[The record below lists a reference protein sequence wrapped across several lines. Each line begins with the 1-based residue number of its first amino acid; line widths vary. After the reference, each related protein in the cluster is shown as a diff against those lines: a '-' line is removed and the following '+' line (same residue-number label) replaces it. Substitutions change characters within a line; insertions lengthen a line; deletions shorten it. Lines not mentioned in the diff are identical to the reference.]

1 MIFAGSVDGC
11 DFLYA
16 VIVESD
22 ALERCKFVFV
32 DFVVVA
38 LFVKGYAGG
47 FIDEV
52 FARCGIKTEFCTAF
66 RSVGYGVFAR
76 LEIAVSVGHKAF
88 SVFSVLLVGRIGFGF
103 FRKNRE
109 VRLCRITVNEFVRA
123 VCVVNRER
131 AVRIFHEFRAD
142 VACFR
147 KVVRATLERAVYI
160 LCIRHCAGFG
170 ISLTFVTRL
179 IFAFCKLDVFHRRAG
194 AVGDVDNVCD
204 KVKNTFVCAFRSGK
218 SQPEFHREIN
228 LFVADGVGYFREY
241 IVDTDKVVIFLR
253 PRNTFFSELAVF
265 VNLERN
271 GVAFDNF
278 RVSRAGVNFRN
289 GNFDKSRAF
298 LEVAF
303 DFLIVKR
310 FRARFLHKVRDNFNR
325 FALQNKG
332 CVKSQTDAEIGGF
345 RRVRVVEHKVD
356 AYAVVFRPAD
366 AAVFYFDKEIVFFN
380 FVAVRVVNRR
390 ARDESC
396 RFHDVS
402 RRFVGG
408 IVHRKITRVGVLHES
423 GCRCLFRGKRDVF
436 VRVGEIIQ
444 RLDFAAGVNDVL
456 RRVNGVRFIKFSVNF
471 CFRVEEVLFA
481 ALLRLERRIVTD
493 ETFFDFFSVKD
504 VVDRSFFVRKFCI
517 RAAEREHCFH
527 VVVEPER
534 VAEKFRDNVFKQ
546 YVHQVGSKSKVKSRI
561 ADACA

>member
-1 MIFAGSVDGC
+1 M
-11 DFLYA
+11 
-16 VIVESD
+16 
-22 ALERCKFVFV
+22 RR
-32 DFVVVA
+32 VV
-38 LFVKGYAGG
+38 LF
-47 FIDEV
+47 
-52 FARCGIKTEFCTAF
+52 
-66 RSVGYGVFAR
+66 
-76 LEIAVSVGHKAF
+76 
-88 SVFSVLLVGRIGFGF
+88 
-103 FRKNRE
+103 
-109 VRLCRITVNEFVRA
+109 
-123 VCVVNRER
+123 
-131 AVRIFHEFRAD
+131 
-142 VACFR
+142 
-147 KVVRATLERAVYI
+147 
-160 LCIRHCAGFG
+160 
-170 ISLTFVTRL
+170 

-228 LFVADGVGYFREY
+228 LFIADGVGYFREC

-253 PRNTFFSELAVF
+253 PLNKFFSELAVF
-265 VNLERN
+265 VNVSVL
-271 GVAFDNF
+271 V
-278 RVSRAGVNFRN
+278 VSRAGVNFRG
-289 GNFDKSRAF
+289 GNFDKGRAF
-298 LEVAF
+298 LEVTCG
-303 DFLIVKR
+303 
-310 FRARFLHKVRDNFNR
+310 FRARFLHKVRDNFNC

-356 AYAVVFRPAD
+356 AYAVFFRPAD
-366 AAVFYFDKEIVFFN
+366 AAVFDFDEKFIFRDS
-380 FVAVRVVNRR
+380 VAVRVVNLCR
-390 ARDESC
+390 ARDEIC

-408 IVHRKITRVGVLHES
+408 IVHRKITHVGVLHES
-423 GCRCLFRGKRDVF
+423 GCRCLFRGKLDVF
-436 VRVGEIIQ
+436 VRGGEMIIQ

-493 ETFFDFFSVKD
+493 VTFFDFFSVKD
-504 VVDRSFFVRKFCI
+504 VVDRSFAVRKFCI

-527 VVVEPER
+527 VVAEPER

-561 ADACA
+561 ADACACKQIL

>member
-11 DFLYA
+11 DFVYS

-38 LFVKGYAGG
+38 LFIKGYAGG

-66 RSVGYGVFAR
+66 RSVGYRVFAR

-109 VRLCRITVNEFVRA
+109 VSLCRIVRYEFVRA
-123 VCVVNRER
+123 VVCNRER
-131 AVRIFHEFRAD
+131 AIRVFHEFRAD
-142 VACFR
+142 VAFFR

-160 LCIRHCAGFG
+160 LCISHCAGFG
-170 ISLTFVTRL
+170 ISLRRVARF
-179 IFAFCKLDVFHRRAG
+179 IFAYCKLDVFHRRAG

-204 KVKNTFVCAFRSGK
+204 KFKNTAVCVFRSGK

-228 LFVADGVGYFREY
+228 LFIADGFGYFREY

-265 VNLERN
+265 VN
-271 GVAFDNF
+271 VSVFV
-278 RVSRAGVNFRN
+278 VSRAGVNFRG

-303 DFLIVKR
+303 DFLLVKSC
-310 FRARFLHKVRDNFNR
+310 RARFLHKVRDNFNR

-366 AAVFYFDKEIVFFN
+366 AAVFDFDEKVIFRDR
-380 FVAVRVVNRR
+380 VAVRVVNRR

-402 RRFVGG
+402 LRFVGG
-408 IVHRKITRVGVLHES
+408 IVHRKITHVGVLHES
-423 GCRCLFRGKRDVF
+423 GCRHLFRGKRDVF

-471 CFRVEEVLFA
+471 CFRVEKVLFA

-517 RAAEREHCFH
+517 RTAEREHCFH

-546 YVHQVGSKSKVKSRI
+546 YVHQVRSKSKVKSRI

>member
-11 DFLYA
+11 DFVYA
-16 VIVESD
+16 VKVESD

-38 LFVKGYAGG
+38 LFIKGYAGG

-52 FARCGIKTEFCTAF
+52 FTRCGVKTEFCTAF

-109 VRLCRITVNEFVRA
+109 VSLCRIVRYELICA
-123 VCVVNRER
+123 VVCNCER

-142 VACFR
+142 VAFFR
-147 KVVRATLERAVYI
+147 KVVRATLKRAVYI

-170 ISLTFVTRL
+170 ISLTFVCCF
-179 IFAFCKLDVFHRRAG
+179 IFVFCKLDVFHRRAG

-204 KVKNTFVCAFRSGK
+204 KVKNTVVFAFRSGK
-218 SQPEFHREIN
+218 RQPEFHREIN
-228 LFVADGVGYFREY
+228 LFIADGFGHFREF
-241 IVDTDKVVIFLR
+241 IFDKDKVVIGFRSL
-253 PRNTFFSELAVF
+253 NKFFSELAVF

-278 RVSRAGVNFRN
+278 RVSRAGVNFRG

-303 DFLIVKR
+303 DFLIVKSC
-310 FRARFLHKVRDNFNR
+310 RARFLHKVRDNFNR

-366 AAVFYFDKEIVFFN
+366 AAVFDFDEKSIFRDR
-380 FVAVRVVNRR
+380 VAVRVVNRR

-402 RRFVGG
+402 RRFVG
-408 IVHRKITRVGVLHES
+408 
-423 GCRCLFRGKRDVF
+423 
-436 VRVGEIIQ
+436 
-444 RLDFAAGVNDVL
+444 
-456 RRVNGVRFIKFSVNF
+456 
-471 CFRVEEVLFA
+471 
-481 ALLRLERRIVTD
+481 
-493 ETFFDFFSVKD
+493 
-504 VVDRSFFVRKFCI
+504 
-517 RAAEREHCFH
+517 
-527 VVVEPER
+527 
-534 VAEKFRDNVFKQ
+534 
-546 YVHQVGSKSKVKSRI
+546 
-561 ADACA
+561 

>member
-1 MIFAGSVDGC
+1 M
-11 DFLYA
+11 
-16 VIVESD
+16 
-22 ALERCKFVFV
+22 RR
-32 DFVVVA
+32 VA
-38 LFVKGYAGG
+38 LF
-47 FIDEV
+47 I
-52 FARCGIKTEFCTAF
+52 
-66 RSVGYGVFAR
+66 
-76 LEIAVSVGHKAF
+76 
-88 SVFSVLLVGRIGFGF
+88 
-103 FRKNRE
+103 
-109 VRLCRITVNEFVRA
+109 FV
-123 VCVVNRER
+123 
-131 AVRIFHEFRAD
+131 
-142 VACFR
+142 
-147 KVVRATLERAVYI
+147 
-160 LCIRHCAGFG
+160 
-170 ISLTFVTRL
+170 
-179 IFAFCKLDVFHRRAG
+179 FCKLDVFHRRAG

-204 KVKNTFVCAFRSGK
+204 KVKNTAVCAFRSGK

-228 LFVADGVGYFREY
+228 LFVADGFGYFREF
-241 IVDTDKVVIFLR
+241 IADKDKVVIGFR
-253 PRNTFFSELAVF
+253 SFCNKFFSELAVF
-265 VNLERN
+265 VNVSVL
-271 GVAFDNF
+271 V
-278 RVSRAGVNFRN
+278 VSRAGVNFRG

-356 AYAVVFRPAD
+356 AYAVFFRPTD
-366 AAVFYFDKEIVFFN
+366 AAMFDFDEKVIFRN
-380 FVAVRVVNRR
+380 RVAVRVVNLCR
-390 ARDESC
+390 ASDESF

-408 IVHRKITRVGVLHES
+408 IVHRKITRVCVLHES
-423 GCRCLFRGKRDVF
+423 GCRHLFCGKRDVCA
-436 VRVGEIIQ
+436 RVGEIIQ
-444 RLDFAAGVNDVL
+444 RLNFAAGVNDVR
-456 RRVNGVRFIKFSVNF
+456 RRVGCVRFIKFSINF

-481 ALLRLERRIVTD
+481 ALLRLERRVVTD

-504 VVDRSFFVRKFCI
+504 VVDRSFAVRKFCI

-534 VAEKFRDNVFKQ
+534 VAEKFRNNIFKQ

>member
-11 DFLYA
+11 DFVYA
-16 VIVESD
+16 VKVESD

-32 DFVVVA
+32 DFVVLA

-52 FARCGIKTEFCTAF
+52 FARFCVKTEFCTAF
-66 RSVGYGVFAR
+66 RSVGYGVFAS
-76 LEIAVSVGHKAF
+76 LEIAVNVCHKAV

-103 FRKNRE
+103 FRKDRE
-109 VRLCRITVNEFVRA
+109 VSLCRIVRYELICA

-142 VACFR
+142 EFFFR

-160 LCIRHCAGFG
+160 LCISHCAGFG
-170 ISLTFVTRL
+170 ISLTFVCCF
-179 IFAFCKLDVFHRRAG
+179 IFSFCKLDVFHRRAG

-204 KVKNTFVCAFRSGK
+204 KVKNTVVCAFRSGK

-228 LFVADGVGYFREY
+228 LFIADGVGYFREY
-241 IVDTDKVVIFLR
+241 IVDTDKVVLGFR
-253 PRNTFFSELAVF
+253 SRSKFFPELAVF
-265 VNLERN
+265 VNVSVL
-271 GVAFDNF
+271 V
-278 RVSRAGVNFRN
+278 VSRAGVNFRN
-289 GNFDKSRAF
+289 GNFDKFRAF
-298 LEVAF
+298 FEVAF
-303 DFLIVKR
+303 DFLIVKG

-366 AAVFYFDKEIVFFN
+366 AAVFDFDEKFICRDR
-380 FVAVRVVNRR
+380 VAVRVVNLR

-408 IVHRKITRVGVLHES
+408 IVHRKITRVCVLHES
-423 GCRCLFRGKRDVF
+423 GCRQLFRGKRDVF
-436 VRVGEIIQ
+436 ARGGEIIQ
-444 RLDFAAGVNDVL
+444 RLNFAAGVNDVL

-471 CFRVEEVLFA
+471 CFRVEEILFA

-504 VVDRSFFVRKFCI
+504 VVDRSFAVRKFCI

-534 VAEKFRDNVFKQ
+534 VAEKFRNNVFKQ

>member
-1 MIFAGSVDGC
+1 MFI
-11 DFLYA
+11 
-16 VIVESD
+16 
-22 ALERCKFVFV
+22 
-32 DFVVVA
+32 
-38 LFVKGYAGG
+38 KGYACVC
-47 FIDEV
+47 FIIDEV
-52 FARCGIKTEFCTAF
+52 FARFCVKTEFCTAF
-66 RSVGYGVFAR
+66 RSVGYGVFAG

-109 VRLCRITVNEFVRA
+109 VSLCRIVRYEFVRA
-123 VCVVNRER
+123 VVCNRER

-142 VACFR
+142 VAFFR

-170 ISLTFVTRL
+170 ISLTFVTCL

-204 KVKNTFVCAFRSGK
+204 KVKNSVVCTACALKR
-218 SQPEFHREIN
+218 QPEFHREIN

-278 RVSRAGVNFRN
+278 RVSRAGVNFRG

-325 FALQNKG
+325 FALHNKG

-345 RRVRVVEHKVD
+345 GRVRVVEHKVD

-366 AAVFYFDKEIVFFN
+366 AAVFDFDEKFICRDR
-380 FVAVRVVNRR
+380 VAVRVVN
-390 ARDESC
+390 SC
-396 RFHDVS
+396 CSV
-402 RRFVGG
+402 
-408 IVHRKITRVGVLHES
+408 IT
-423 GCRCLFRGKRDVF
+423 FRG
-436 VRVGEIIQ
+436 
-444 RLDFAAGVNDVL
+444 N
-456 RRVNGVRFIKFSVNF
+456 KFSG
-471 CFRVEEVLFA
+471 
-481 ALLRLERRIVTD
+481 
-493 ETFFDFFSVKD
+493 
-504 VVDRSFFVRKFCI
+504 FFV
-517 RAAEREHCFH
+517 
-527 VVVEPER
+527 
-534 VAEKFRDNVFKQ
+534 
-546 YVHQVGSKSKVKSRI
+546 S
-561 ADACA
+561 

>member
-11 DFLYA
+11 DFVYA

-38 LFVKGYAGG
+38 LFIKGYAGG

-52 FARCGIKTEFCTAF
+52 FARFCVKTEFCTAF

-103 FRKNRE
+103 FRKDQE
-109 VRLCRITVNEFVRA
+109 VSLCRITVNEFVRA

-204 KVKNTFVCAFRSGK
+204 KVKNTVVCAFRSGK

-228 LFVADGVGYFREY
+228 LFIADGFGYFREY
-241 IVDTDKVVIFLR
+241 IADKDKVVLGFRSL
-253 PRNTFFSELAVF
+253 NKFFSELAVF
-265 VNLERN
+265 VN
-271 GVAFDNF
+271 VSVFV
-278 RVSRAGVNFRN
+278 VSRAGVNFRN

-303 DFLIVKR
+303 DFLIVKSC
-310 FRARFLHKVRDNFNR
+310 RARFLHKVRDNFNR

-345 RRVRVVEHKVD
+345 RRVRIVEHKVD

-366 AAVFYFDKEIVFFN
+366 AAVFDFDEKVIFRDR
-380 FVAVRVVNRR
+380 VAVRVVNRR

-423 GCRCLFRGKRDVF
+423 GCRHLFCGKRDVF

-504 VVDRSFFVRKFCI
+504 VVDRSFAVRKFCI

-527 VVVEPER
+527 VVAEPER

-546 YVHQVGSKSKVKSRI
+546 YVHQVRSKSKVKSRI

>member
-11 DFLYA
+11 DFVYA

-109 VRLCRITVNEFVRA
+109 VSLCRIVRYEFVRA
-123 VCVVNRER
+123 VVCNRER

-142 VACFR
+142 VFFFR

-170 ISLTFVTRL
+170 ISLTFVCCFY
-179 IFAFCKLDVFHRRAG
+179 FAVCKLDVFHRRAG

-204 KVKNTFVCAFRSGK
+204 KVKNTVVCAFRSGK

-228 LFVADGVGYFREY
+228 LFIADGFGYFREY
-241 IVDTDKVVIFLR
+241 IADKDKVMLGFRSL
-253 PRNTFFSELAVF
+253 NKFFSELAVF
-265 VNLERN
+265 VN
-271 GVAFDNF
+271 VSVFV
-278 RVSRAGVNFRN
+278 VSRAGVNFRG

-303 DFLIVKR
+303 DFLIVKSC
-310 FRARFLHKVRDNFNR
+310 RARFLHKVRDNFNR

-345 RRVRVVEHKVD
+345 RRVRIVEHKVD

-366 AAVFYFDKEIVFFN
+366 AAVFDFDEKVIFRDR
-380 FVAVRVVNRR
+380 VAVRVVNRR
-390 ARDESC
+390 ARDE
-396 RFHDVS
+396 F
-402 RRFVGG
+402 
-408 IVHRKITRVGVLHES
+408 
-423 GCRCLFRGKRDVF
+423 
-436 VRVGEIIQ
+436 
-444 RLDFAAGVNDVL
+444 
-456 RRVNGVRFIKFSVNF
+456 
-471 CFRVEEVLFA
+471 
-481 ALLRLERRIVTD
+481 
-493 ETFFDFFSVKD
+493 
-504 VVDRSFFVRKFCI
+504 
-517 RAAEREHCFH
+517 
-527 VVVEPER
+527 
-534 VAEKFRDNVFKQ
+534 
-546 YVHQVGSKSKVKSRI
+546 
-561 ADACA
+561 

>member
-11 DFLYA
+11 DFVYA
-16 VIVESD
+16 VKVESD

-38 LFVKGYAGG
+38 LFIKGYAGG

-52 FARCGIKTEFCTAF
+52 FARFCIKTEFCTAF

-109 VRLCRITVNEFVRA
+109 VSLCRIVRYEFVRA
-123 VCVVNRER
+123 VVCNRER
-131 AVRIFHEFRAD
+131 AIRVFHEFRAD
-142 VACFR
+142 VAFFR

-160 LCIRHCAGFG
+160 LCISHCAGFG
-170 ISLTFVTRL
+170 ISLRRVARF
-179 IFAFCKLDVFHRRAG
+179 IFAYCKLDVFHRRAG

-204 KVKNTFVCAFRSGK
+204 KFKNTAVCVFRSGK

-228 LFVADGVGYFREY
+228 LFIADGFGYFREY

-265 VNLERN
+265 VN
-271 GVAFDNF
+271 VSVFV
-278 RVSRAGVNFRN
+278 VSRAGINFRG

-303 DFLIVKR
+303 DFLIVKSC
-310 FRARFLHKVRDNFNR
+310 RARFLHKVRDNFNR

-345 RRVRVVEHKVD
+345 RRVRIVEHKVD

-366 AAVFYFDKEIVFFN
+366 AAVFDFDEKVIFRDR
-380 FVAVRVVNRR
+380 VAVRVVNRR
-390 ARDESC
+390 ARDE
-396 RFHDVS
+396 F
-402 RRFVGG
+402 
-408 IVHRKITRVGVLHES
+408 
-423 GCRCLFRGKRDVF
+423 
-436 VRVGEIIQ
+436 
-444 RLDFAAGVNDVL
+444 
-456 RRVNGVRFIKFSVNF
+456 
-471 CFRVEEVLFA
+471 
-481 ALLRLERRIVTD
+481 
-493 ETFFDFFSVKD
+493 
-504 VVDRSFFVRKFCI
+504 
-517 RAAEREHCFH
+517 
-527 VVVEPER
+527 
-534 VAEKFRDNVFKQ
+534 
-546 YVHQVGSKSKVKSRI
+546 
-561 ADACA
+561 

>member
-11 DFLYA
+11 DFVYA

-109 VRLCRITVNEFVRA
+109 VSLCRIVRYEFVRA
-123 VCVVNRER
+123 VVCNRER

-142 VACFR
+142 VFFFR

-170 ISLTFVTRL
+170 ISLTFVTCF

-204 KVKNTFVCAFRSGK
+204 KVKNSVVFAFRSGK

-228 LFVADGVGYFREY
+228 LFIADGFGYFREY
-241 IVDTDKVVIFLR
+241 IADKDKVMLGFRSL
-253 PRNTFFSELAVF
+253 NKFFSELAVF
-265 VNLERN
+265 VN
-271 GVAFDNF
+271 VSVFV
-278 RVSRAGVNFRN
+278 VSRAGVNFRG

-303 DFLIVKR
+303 DFLIVKSC
-310 FRARFLHKVRDNFNR
+310 RARFLHKVRDNFNR

-345 RRVRVVEHKVD
+345 RRVRIVEHKVD

-366 AAVFYFDKEIVFFN
+366 AAVFDFDEKVIFRDR
-380 FVAVRVVNRR
+380 VAVRVVNRR

-408 IVHRKITRVGVLHES
+408 IVHRKITLVAVHHES

-436 VRVGEIIQ
+436 VRAQKIIQ
-444 RLDFAAGVNDVL
+444 RLDFAAGVKNEY
-456 RRVNGVRFIKFSVNF
+456 VRAVGRLFIKRPVNV

-504 VVDRSFFVRKFCI
+504 VVDRSFAVRKFCI
-517 RAAEREHCFH
+517 RTAEREHCFH

-534 VAEKFRDNVFKQ
+534 VAKKFRDNVFKQ
-546 YVHQVGSKSKVKSRI
+546 YIHQVGSKSKVKSRI

>member
-1 MIFAGSVDGC
+1 M
-11 DFLYA
+11 
-16 VIVESD
+16 
-22 ALERCKFVFV
+22 
-32 DFVVVA
+32 
-38 LFVKGYAGG
+38 
-47 FIDEV
+47 
-52 FARCGIKTEFCTAF
+52 
-66 RSVGYGVFAR
+66 
-76 LEIAVSVGHKAF
+76 
-88 SVFSVLLVGRIGFGF
+88 
-103 FRKNRE
+103 
-109 VRLCRITVNEFVRA
+109 
-123 VCVVNRER
+123 
-131 AVRIFHEFRAD
+131 
-142 VACFR
+142 
-147 KVVRATLERAVYI
+147 
-160 LCIRHCAGFG
+160 
-170 ISLTFVTRL
+170 TFVCCL

-204 KVKNTFVCAFRSGK
+204 KVKNTVVCAFRSGK

-228 LFVADGVGYFREY
+228 LFVADGFGYFREC
-241 IVDTDKVVIFLR
+241 IADKDKVVIGFR
-253 PRNTFFSELAVF
+253 SFNKFFSELAVF
-265 VNLERN
+265 VNFS
-271 GVAFDNF
+271 VFV
-278 RVSRAGVNFRN
+278 VSRAGVNFRG

-303 DFLIVKR
+303 DFLIVKG

-345 RRVRVVEHKVD
+345 GRIRVVEHKVD
-356 AYAVVFRPAD
+356 AYAVFFRPAD
-366 AAVFYFDKEIVFFN
+366 AAVFDFDEKFIFRDS
-380 FVAVRVVNRR
+380 VAVRVVNRR

-396 RFHDVS
+396 RLHDFS

-408 IVHRKITRVGVLHES
+408 IVHRKITRVSVLHES
-423 GCRCLFRGKRDVF
+423 GCRCLFCGKLNVFARG
-436 VRVGEIIQ
+436 GEIIQ

-504 VVDRSFFVRKFCI
+504 VVDRSFAVRKFCI
-517 RAAEREHCFH
+517 GAAEREHCFH

-534 VAEKFRDNVFKQ
+534 VAEKFRNNVFKQ

>member
-1 MIFAGSVDGC
+1 MFI
-11 DFLYA
+11 
-16 VIVESD
+16 
-22 ALERCKFVFV
+22 
-32 DFVVVA
+32 
-38 LFVKGYAGG
+38 KGYAGG

-52 FARCGIKTEFCTAF
+52 FARCGVKTEFCTAF

-103 FRKNRE
+103 FRKDRE
-109 VRLCRITVNEFVRA
+109 VSLCRIVRYELICA
-123 VCVVNRER
+123 VVCNCER

-142 VACFR
+142 VFFFR

-160 LCIRHCAGFG
+160 LCISHCAGFG
-170 ISLTFVTRL
+170 ISLTFVCCF
-179 IFAFCKLDVFHRRAG
+179 IFVFCKLDVFHRRAG

-204 KVKNTFVCAFRSGK
+204 KVKNAVVCAFRSGK

-265 VNLERN
+265 VNVSVL
-271 GVAFDNF
+271 VI
-278 RVSRAGVNFRN
+278 SRAGVNFRN

-298 LEVAF
+298 LEVAC
-303 DFLIVKR
+303 DFLIVKSC
-310 FRARFLHKVRDNFNR
+310 RARFLHKVRDNFNR

-345 RRVRVVEHKVD
+345 GRVRVVEHKVD
-356 AYAVVFRPAD
+356 AYAVFFRPAD
-366 AAVFYFDKEIVFFN
+366 AAVFDFDEKVIFRD

-390 ARDESC
+390 TRDESC

-408 IVHRKITRVGVLHES
+408 IVHRKITLVAVHHES
-423 GCRCLFRGKRDVF
+423 GCRCLFRGKRDVCA
-436 VRVGEIIQ
+436 RVGVIQ
-444 RLDFAAGVNDVL
+444 RLNFAAGVNDVL
-456 RRVNGVRFIKFSVNF
+456 RRVGCVRFIKFSVNF
-471 CFRVEEVLFA
+471 CCRVEEVLFA

-504 VVDRSFFVRKFCI
+504 VVDRSCVGRKFCI
-517 RAAEREHCFH
+517 RVAEREHCFH
-527 VVVEPER
+527 VVVEPEC
-534 VAEKFRDNVFKQ
+534 VAEKFRNNVFKQ
-546 YVHQVGSKSKVKSRI
+546 YVHQFGSKSKVKSRI

>member
-11 DFLYA
+11 DFVYG
-16 VIVESD
+16 VKVESD

-38 LFVKGYAGG
+38 LFIKGYAGG

-52 FARCGIKTEFCTAF
+52 FARFCVKTEFCTAF

-76 LEIAVSVGHKAF
+76 LEIAVNVGHKAF

-109 VRLCRITVNEFVRA
+109 VSLCRIVRYELICA
-123 VCVVNRER
+123 VVCNCER

-142 VACFR
+142 EFFFS

-160 LCIRHCAGFG
+160 LCISHCAGFG
-170 ISLTFVTRL
+170 ISLTFVCCF

-204 KVKNTFVCAFRSGK
+204 KVKNTVVCAFRSGK

-228 LFVADGVGYFREY
+228 LFIADGFGYFREC
-241 IVDTDKVVIFLR
+241 IADKDKVVIGFRSL
-253 PRNTFFSELAVF
+253 NKFFSELAVF
-265 VNLERN
+265 VNFS
-271 GVAFDNF
+271 VFV
-278 RVSRAGVNFRN
+278 VSRAGVNFRG

-303 DFLIVKR
+303 DFLIVKS

-345 RRVRVVEHKVD
+345 GRVRVVEHKVD

-366 AAVFYFDKEIVFFN
+366 AAVFDFDEKFIFRDS
-380 FVAVRVVNRR
+380 VAVRVVNRR
-390 ARDESC
+390 ARDESS
-396 RFHDVS
+396 RLHDFS

-408 IVHRKITRVGVLHES
+408 VVHRKITRVGVLHES
-423 GCRCLFRGKRDVF
+423 GCRHLFCGKRDVF
-436 VRVGEIIQ
+436 ARVGEIIQ
-444 RLDFAAGVNDVL
+444 RLNFAAGINDVL

-493 ETFFDFFSVKD
+493 VTFFDFFSVKD
-504 VVDRSFFVRKFCI
+504 VVDRSFAVRKFCI

>member
-1 MIFAGSVDGC
+1 MIFAVSVDGC
-11 DFLYA
+11 DFVYA
-16 VIVESD
+16 VKVESD
-22 ALERCKFVFV
+22 ALERCKFVFA

-38 LFVKGYAGG
+38 LFEKDNVSIIKQI
-47 FIDEV
+47 FFFFVDFV
-52 FARCGIKTEFCTAF
+52 FRSVIETEFCARIISACNNVLTCLKRA
-66 RSVGYGVFAR
+66 GVVR
-76 LEIAVSVGHKAF
+76 DKAI
-88 SVFSVLLVGRIGFGF
+88 SVFFVLLVGRIGFGF
-103 FRKNRE
+103 FRKDRE
-109 VRLCRITVNEFVRA
+109 VSLCRITVNEFVRA

-142 VACFR
+142 EFFFR

-160 LCIRHCAGFG
+160 LCISHCAGFG
-170 ISLTFVTRL
+170 ILLTFVDFFFENRIVL
-179 IFAFCKLDVFHRRAG
+179 NLAG

-204 KVKNTFVCAFRSGK
+204 KVKNTVVCAFRSGK

-228 LFVADGVGYFREY
+228 LFIADGFGYFREC
-241 IVDTDKVVIFLR
+241 IADKDKVVIGFR
-253 PRNTFFSELAVF
+253 SRNKFFSELAVF
-265 VNLERN
+265 VNFS
-271 GVAFDNF
+271 VFV
-278 RVSRAGVNFRN
+278 VSRAGVNFRG

-303 DFLIVKR
+303 DFLIVKG

-345 RRVRVVEHKVD
+345 GRVRVVEHKVD
-356 AYAVVFRPAD
+356 AYAVFFRPAD
-366 AAVFYFDKEIVFFN
+366 AAVFDFDEKFIFRNFF
-380 FVAVRVVNRR
+380 ACRVVNRR

-423 GCRCLFRGKRDVF
+423 GCRYLFRGKRDVF
-436 VRVGEIIQ
+436 ARVGEIIQ

-504 VVDRSFFVRKFCI
+504 VVDRSFAVRKFCI

-534 VAEKFRDNVFKQ
+534 VAEKFRNNVFKQ